1 MFKFK
6 LVILTN
12 LIFICS
18 TVLWAQQSIG
28 EWTTHISYNSI
39 TNMAQSED
47 MIYVLSSGALF
58 SVNKYDLTTET
69 YSSIEGLSDNT
80 INTIKYSDEV
90 NALFIAYENS
100 NIDLLY
106 DNGDILNINDIYYKT
121 TNSSKTINDIYFYG
135 DFAYLS
141 CDFGIVKI
149 NIEKQEISDTYYLG
163 DDGEAAIIY
172 NTVIVDN
179 AIYACKSDDILCAD
193 LDEGNLLNYQNWNS
207 LASLDSLDSING
219 NIKMIADGDDI
230 YVLKSDGTLYMGNN
244 GDWKQYST
252 NTSDILVE
260 NGVVFLK
267 SDSSYISAY
276 EDVEIEDILGE
287 TLVYALY
294 DKDKN
299 TIWVANSTTITSL
312 NLKTNSMNNI
322 LMSGPGNNTAWRIK
336 TSNGRVFVIPGGRW
350 ASNYYTAG
358 SISIYENYEWWVHTS
373 ESLSQH
379 SPANNCF
386 DFIDIIA
393 DPSDNTRYWVASF
406 GLGLYEF
413 RNDEFYELYTVDNS
427 TIETSVAS
435 NPYVY
440 MRIDG
445 LAYDSEG
452 NLWFTN
458 RGLKYVDPSG
468 NFYIRSYTDIDGQGT
483 IQDIVFDNQNEDM
496 KYVLLPRYTSAG
508 GVAAS
513 LNSYF
518 FVIDDNG
525 TISDESDDTTL
536 GFNSFYDQDGNELKL
551 TEYQLQCI
559 AQDDNGTIWLG
570 TTQGPI
576 LLENTSNIFNYGY
589 QATKVKISR
598 DDGSGLADYLLVTE
612 SINDIAIDGA
622 NRKWLATESG
632 AYLLSEDGKETIYH
646 FTTENSPLLSNSVQ
660 SVGIVDETG
669 EVFFGTANGIISYQ
683 SDAVASGTSFD
694 NVHAYPN
701 PVRPEYYGTITITG
715 LVTDTRVKITDIKG
729 YLIYETVSNG
739 SIATWD
745 GCRSNGERVASGVYF
760 AHCISPDK
768 KEKAI
773 AKILII
779 NH

>member
-6 LVILTN
+6 LVILAN

-18 TVLWAQQSIG
+18 TGLWAQQSIG
-28 EWTTHISYNSI
+28 EWNTHSSYNSI
-39 TNMAQSED
+39 SEITQSEN

-69 YSSIEGLSDNT
+69 YSSIDGLSDNT
-80 INTIKYSDEV
+80 IQTINYSDEH
-90 NALFIAYENS
+90 NALFIAYDNS

-106 DNGDILNINDIYYKT
+106 DNGNILNINDIYYKT
-121 TNSSKTINDIYFYG
+121 TNSSKTINDIYFY
-135 DFAYLS
+135 DDYAYLS
-141 CDFGIVKI
+141 CDFGVVRL
-149 NIEKQEISDTYYLG
+149 NIDREEISDTYYLG
-163 DDGEAAIIY
+163 ENGTATIVY
-172 NTVIVDN
+172 STVIVN
-179 AIYACKSDDILCAD
+179 NTIYACKPNDILYAD
-193 LDEGNLLNYQNWNS
+193 LDEGNLLNYQNWSIFTNPNS
-207 LASLDSLDSING
+207 SSENV
-219 NIKMIADGDDI
+219 KMVADGDDMYI
-230 YVLKSDGTLYMGNN
+230 LKSDGTLYVSNDGN
-244 GDWKQYST
+244 WLQHST
-252 NTSDILVE
+252 NISDIKVD
-260 NGVVFLK
+260 NGVVFIK
-267 SDSSYISAY
+267 NTDNFISASG
-276 EDVEIEDILGE
+276 DIEMDDIIGYALI
-287 TLVYALY
+287 TALY
-294 DKDKN
+294 DKDNN
-299 TIWVANSTTITSL
+299 TLWVANGTNITSFNLTNSTT
-312 NLKTNSMNNI
+312 NNI
-322 LMSGPGNNTAWRIK
+322 SMSGPGNNTAWRIK
-336 TSNGRVFVIPGGRW
+336 TSNGRVYVIPGGRW
-350 ASNYYTAG
+350 ASNYYTVG
-358 SISIYENYEWWVHTS
+358 SISIYDNYEWRVIWDGDLT
-373 ESLSQH
+373 QY
-379 SPANNCF
+379 SPANNCY
-386 DFIDIIA
+386 DLVDIIA
-393 DPSDNTRYWVASF
+393 DPSDNTRFWVASY

-413 RNDEFYELYTVDNS
+413 RDDEFYQLYTVDNS
-427 TIETSVAS
+427 TIETAAAN
-435 NPYVY
+435 NPYNY

-445 LAYDSEG
+445 LAYDEAG

-458 RGLKYVDPSG
+458 QGVKFVDPYG
-468 NFYIRSYTDIDGQGT
+468 EFYAVTYTELTGQGT
-483 IQDIVFDNQNEDM
+483 IQDILFDNQNPDV

-513 LNSYF
+513 LNSYLF
-518 FVIDDNG
+518 AIDDNG
-525 TISDESDDTTL
+525 TIRDESDDTTL

-551 TEYQLQCI
+551 TEYQLQCL
-559 AQDDNGTIWLG
+559 AQDNNGTIWLG

-576 LLENTSNIFNYGY
+576 LLENASNIFNSGY
-589 QATKVKISR
+589 QCTKVKIAR

-729 YLIYETVSNG
+729 FLIYETVSNG

-745 GCRSNGERVASGVYF
+745 GCRATGERVATGVYF

-779 NH
+779 NN